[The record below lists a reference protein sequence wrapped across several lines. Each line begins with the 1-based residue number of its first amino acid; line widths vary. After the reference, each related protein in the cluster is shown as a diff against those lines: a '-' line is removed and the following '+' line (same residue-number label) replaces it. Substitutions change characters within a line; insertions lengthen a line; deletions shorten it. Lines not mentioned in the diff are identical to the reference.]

1 MTTIRACR
9 VQIDDGPN
17 GTPHLFEVTTQLA
30 QMLRCYFMSISAGR
44 ECRRKE
50 GPASLL
56 LVSSLS
62 SPHKNGPVVSIRIIV
77 MRWVERRA
85 PWR

>member
-17 GTPHLFEVTTQLA
+17 GMPHLFEVTTQLA

-62 SPHKNGPVVSIRIIV
+62 SPHKMDLLYLYALSL
-77 MRWVERRA
+77 
-85 PWR
+85 